1 MSAPF
6 SAADLDAFAR
16 DGFLKLPAIV
26 PREVADAA
34 RAVLWQQIGLSPDD
48 PSSWTQTVV
57 WTADPA
63 GFGPFGQMIGS
74 PRLAAGLDQIAG
86 EGRWGRR
93 TTLGNIPVR
102 FPNLPDAGDTGWH
115 IDLNAAADW
124 SKIAVRSR
132 SLLLLTLFSEVGPD
146 DAPTRIRAG
155 SQRDVAALL
164 GDDEVDLMAYGPR
177 LEEVSRDRPLAYAT
191 GEPGDVYICH
201 PLLVHAAQTHQGT
214 RPRFMSQL
222 PITLDPRLDP
232 AEDTPLG
239 AALR

>member
-1 MSAPF
+1 MTPPF
-6 SAADLDAFAR
+6 TPADLDAFAR

-34 RAVLWQQIGLSPDD
+34 RAILWQQIGLSPDD
-48 PSSWTQTVV
+48 PAGWTQPVV
-57 WTADPA
+57 WTADHA

-74 PRLAAGLDQIAG
+74 PRLAGALDQIAG
-86 EGRWGRR
+86 PGRWGGR

-102 FPNLPDAGDTGWH
+102 FPDRPDAGDTGWH
-115 IDLNAAADW
+115 IDLNSGPDW

-164 GDDEVDLMAYGPR
+164 GDDQADLMASAAA
-177 LEEVSRDRPLAYAT
+177 LEEVSRHRPLAHAT

-201 PLLVHAAQTHQGT
+201 PLLVHAAQTHHGT

-222 PITLDPRLDP
+222 PIVLDPLLDP

>member
-16 DGFLKLPAIV
+16 DGFVKLPAIV

-34 RAVLWQQIGLSPDD
+34 RGILWKMIGLSPDD
-48 PSSWTQTVV
+48 PAGWTQTVV
-57 WTADPA
+57 WTADPG
-63 GFGPFGQMIGS
+63 GFGPFGQMMGS

-86 EGRWGRR
+86 AGRWNKR

-102 FPNLPDAGDTGWH
+102 FPKLPDAGDTGWH
-115 IDLNAAADW
+115 IDLNAGEEW

-146 DAPTRIRAG
+146 DAPTRIRVG
-155 SQRDVAALL
+155 SQRDVLGLL
-164 GDDEVDLMAYGPR
+164 GDEEVDLMAYGAR
-177 LEEVSRDRPLAYAT
+177 LAEVSADREVAYAT

-222 PITLDPRLDP
+222 PVVLDPRLDP